1 MEAKEWSSTVTT
13 SPSTDE
19 PEERGFA
26 ALMRAV
32 AAGQWWRRSG
42 SRSAYGVARVSRH
55 QQRGSRG
62 VGVKD
67 GTRRIQAHFDRMDAF
82 TPRLKEGRVLA
93 KGRAMQ
99 KRLQA
104 SRAAMDRGKRAA

>member
-1 MEAKEWSSTVTT
+1 MEAQNRSEIAPSST
-13 SPSTDE
+13 DD
-19 PEERGFA
+19 PEERGLA
-26 ALMRAV
+26 ALMRQV
-32 AAGQWWRRSG
+32 AAGQWWRRLG
-42 SRSAYGVARVSRH
+42 PRSAYGVARTTKHV
-55 QQRGSRG
+55 QRGSRG

-82 TPRLKEGRVLA
+82 TPWLKEGRVLA